1 MEQNFYLAFMNET
14 NAQTGCFRFVAYYR
28 VSTGKQGNSGLGID
42 AQRAC
47 VQSCIPD
54 GGQLIE
60 EVTEVA
66 SGRSDNRPELL
77 RALELCKER
86 NACLIIAKLDR
97 LARDVEYLYR
107 IMKSGVKV
115 QACDLP
121 EFNTLT
127 LGIFAAFAQY
137 EAERISDRT
146 KKALDAKKARGDKE
160 WRVGGFTA
168 EERAKSL
175 SVRKENRRNNPDYQK
190 ALGFILLLRKDGL
203 TWRDIAAR
211 CNESGFTTR
220 TGAKI
225 LEGSAHRM
233 VKYHW
238 ADYVHDKWNASKE
251 STLNPYTKVQDLP
264 KAFREACEDKY
275 AQAYGL
281 DATNRFKPAPVH
293 HTIQVPKAR
302 LVKLTK

>member
-1 MEQNFYLAFMNET
+1 MH
-14 NAQTGCFRFVAYYR
+14 R
-28 VSTGKQGNSGLGID
+28 V
-42 AQRAC
+42 
-47 VQSCIPD
+47 
-54 GGQLIE
+54 E
-60 EVTEVA
+60 EVA
-66 SGRSDNRPELL
+66 SGRSDKRPELL

-160 WRVGGFTA
+160 WRVGGFSA
-168 EERAKSL
+168 EDRARSL
-175 SVRKENRRNNPDYQK
+175 SVRKENRRNNKDYQR

-203 TWRDIAAR
+203 SWRDIATR
-211 CNESGFTTR
+211 CTESGFTTAKKKEILIG
-220 TGAKI
+220 TG
-225 LEGSAHRM
+225 HRM

-238 ADYVHDKWNASKE
+238 ADYVHDKWAASKE
-251 STLNPYTKVQDLP
+251 SKLNPYAKVEDLP
-264 KAFREACEDKY
+264 KRFVEACEAKY
-275 AQAYGL
+275 AQAYGI
-281 DATNRFKPAPVH
+281 DPSNRFKPVPLHKTV
-293 HTIQVPKAR
+293 QVPKAR
-302 LVKLTK
+302 IVKMPK